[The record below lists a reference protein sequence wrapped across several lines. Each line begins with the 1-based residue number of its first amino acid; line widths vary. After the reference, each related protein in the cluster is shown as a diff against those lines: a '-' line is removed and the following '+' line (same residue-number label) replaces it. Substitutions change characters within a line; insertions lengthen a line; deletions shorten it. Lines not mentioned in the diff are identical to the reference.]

1 MSRKLLIIG
10 PCVNKLN
17 PNKTG
22 GIIILFENLKKA
34 LSDDNIDYKVVD
46 TNKNNYPNKLT
57 AYLSILFNLTKNAS
71 RTSHIS
77 MHGTIND
84 YLFIG
89 LYLYMIS
96 KIFNIKFSLR
106 KFAGN
111 FDSFFKNTNSLNK
124 KIIKFLLKKSSA
136 NFFETKYLV
145 DFFKVY
151 NSKTYWFPNV
161 RFKPEFSVIRNYNK
175 KFVFMSH
182 IRFEKGVDII
192 LEVSNL
198 LSSDYEFHFYGDIID
213 KKYSREY
220 FDNYKN
226 CIYHGSI
233 DGESAIRTLNKYD
246 VVLLPTFWTGEGY
259 PGIIIEA
266 YSQGIPVIAT
276 SRRGISEIVINDLT
290 GILIPPK
297 DTNALYKAIKSINKD
312 SYMKYSNNSLDAFN
326 QFDSIKCTRD
336 YILSIQNAN

>member
-89 LYLYMIS
+89 LYIYMIS

-111 FDSFFKNTNSLNK
+111 FDFFL
-124 KIIKFLLKKSSA
+124 
-136 NFFETKYLV
+136 
-145 DFFKVY
+145 
-151 NSKTYWFPNV
+151 
-161 RFKPEFSVIRNYNK
+161 
-175 KFVFMSH
+175 H
-182 IRFEKGVDII
+182 
-192 LEVSNL
+192 
-198 LSSDYEFHFYGDIID
+198 
-213 KKYSREY
+213 
-220 FDNYKN
+220 
-226 CIYHGSI
+226 
-233 DGESAIRTLNKYD
+233 
-246 VVLLPTFWTGEGY
+246 
-259 PGIIIEA
+259 
-266 YSQGIPVIAT
+266 
-276 SRRGISEIVINDLT
+276 
-290 GILIPPK
+290 
-297 DTNALYKAIKSINKD
+297 
-312 SYMKYSNNSLDAFN
+312 
-326 QFDSIKCTRD
+326 
-336 YILSIQNAN
+336 